1 VRKAA
6 SVSDL
11 AGVLPWGRDESEL
24 IAELQSG
31 SDAAFDWL
39 VTHYHGPVF
48 SLLYGMLGDSA
59 DAADCTQEVFLKA
72 FRGIRAFRRGSSL
85 KTWLYRIGVREA
97 LNHKRWRWRHSRR
110 QISLD
115 AERESEQG
123 FAEPEAQTES
133 PFDCMAAKELRD
145 TVQRALLKVPEPY
158 RAAVI
163 LRDLEGF
170 SYEEISE
177 VLEISVGTVKS
188 RMLRGRRRLRE
199 ILEPVLGEIS
209 SEAGNLPSNVV
220 KVNGAVLNHSHT
232 SSGIGQGC
240 GRVVASNVLT
250 GWTPEGHGSAR
261 LSAGGGK

>member
-1 VRKAA
+1 
-6 SVSDL
+6 VSDL
-11 AGVLPWGRDESEL
+11 AGVLPWVRDESAL
-24 IAELQSG
+24 VAELQSG

-97 LNHKRWRWRHSRR
+97 LNHKRWRWRHSRQ

-133 PFDCMAAKELRD
+133 PFDSMAAKELRD
-145 TVQRALLKVPEPY
+145 TVQRALLMVPEVY

-177 VLEISVGTVKS
+177 VLDVSVGTVKS
-188 RMLRGRRRLRE
+188 RMLRGRRWLRE
-199 ILEPVLGEIS
+199 ILEPVLGDIT
-209 SEAGNLPSNVV
+209 SESRALPQNGTA
-220 KVNGAVLNHSHT
+220 VNGVAAEQSQAA
-232 SSGIGQGC
+232 SGFRHAR
-240 GRVVASNVLT
+240 GRAVASRVLT
-250 GWTPEGHGSAR
+250 GWTPEGHVSSR
-261 LSAGGGK
+261 VSAGGGK